1 MLLNVVAALD
11 LERERPSDLQGMD
24 RLARLI
30 FRRRRLV
37 LAFTLV
43 FVLFA
48 GAYGG
53 PVVGLLDS
61 DDDFED
67 HGSESILARDAV
79 ERATGRSASP
89 DMAVLVRLDAPVD
102 SPQAQEKIA
111 RVAEQLRH
119 PDVAEVVAVRD
130 GEPRELISRD
140 GRSTYVLAIFGTG
153 ADDDAV
159 AEELQARVEREPG
172 VTAGGGQL
180 AFMQVGEQVEQ
191 DLARAELLAF
201 PLLFLLSLVV
211 FRSVVA
217 ALLPVLVGG
226 TTIITTFVWMRLVN
240 EVEPMSV
247 FAINLITGAGLGL
260 AIDYSLFVVSRFRE
274 ELATGAAT
282 AEALR
287 RTMRTAGRTVL
298 FSAVTVAAAM
308 AALIVFDLRFL
319 FSMGYGGVLV
329 ALTAALVSLTVL
341 PALLAVL
348 GPRVN
353 ALGLKRWKD
362 AVQRDAAHV
371 QEGPWYRF
379 SQWVMKRPGP
389 IAAATAAL
397 LIAMGLPFLR
407 IEFTGVDASVL
418 PTERSARVVQDAL
431 DTEFP
436 PARTTPIYVAAQT
449 DDAAAVREWAGT
461 LDDLPGA
468 DAVTPPQQADG
479 LWRIDVVTGADA
491 LSDEAQ
497 QLVRD
502 IRARDAPFPLR
513 VGGGT
518 AAFMDQQSSL
528 ADSLPLALALLCGST
543 LLILFVMTGS
553 VVLPIK
559 ALLMNLLTLSAAF
572 GLLVLIFQDGRLESL
587 LAYDS
592 QGALESTQPILLF
605 CVAFGLSTDYG
616 VFLLTRIKE
625 ARDGGLPDR
634 EAVAVGLERTGRIV
648 TYAALLFCI
657 AIGAF
662 ATSEVVFIKQLGIG
676 TALAVLIDAFL
687 VRALLVPSL
696 MALLGRWNWWAPQ
709 PLARLHARLGLAES

>member
-1 MLLNVVAALD
+1 
-11 LERERPSDLQGMD
+11 MD

-30 FRRRRLV
+30 DRRRRLV
-37 LAFTLV
+37 LALTVVL
-43 FVLFA
+43 VLFA
-48 GAYGG
+48 GAFGG
-53 PVVGLLDS
+53 PVVSLLDS

-89 DMAVLVRLDAPVD
+89 DLVALVRLGAPVD
-102 SPQAQEKIA
+102 TPQARAKVA
-111 RVAEQLRH
+111 RVAQALRD

-130 GEPRELISRD
+130 GEPAELVSRD
-140 GRSTYVLAIFGTG
+140 RRSTYLLATFRAG
-153 ADDDAV
+153 ADGEAT
-159 AEELQARVEREPG
+159 AERLKERVEREPG

-180 AFMQVGEQVEQ
+180 AFTQVGEQVEQ

-211 FRSVVA
+211 FRSVIA
-217 ALLPVLVGG
+217 ALLPIAVGA
-226 TTIITTFVWMRLVN
+226 TTILTTFLMLRLVN
-240 EVEPMSV
+240 GIEPMSV

-260 AIDYSLFVVSRFRE
+260 AIDYSLFIVSRFRE
-274 ELATGAAT
+274 ELATGAET
-282 AEALR
+282 SDALR
-287 RTMRTAGRTVL
+287 RTLRTAGRTVA
-298 FSAVTVAAAM
+298 FSATTVAAAM
-308 AALIVFDLRFL
+308 AALIVFKLRFL
-319 FSMGYGGVLV
+319 FSMGVGGVLV
-329 ALTAALVSLTVL
+329 ALTAAVVSLTVL
-341 PALLAVL
+341 PALLATL

-353 ALGLKRWKD
+353 ALSLKRWQ
-362 AVQRDAAHV
+362 VSMHRDAAQV
-371 QEGPWYRF
+371 RAGPWYRF
-379 SQWVMKRPGP
+379 SQAVMRRPGP

-418 PTERSARVVQDAL
+418 PQERSARVVDDVL
-431 DTEFP
+431 EREFP
-436 PARTTPIYVAAQT
+436 PGRTSPVYVAAET
-449 DDAAAVREWAGT
+449 DDAAAVRIWADG

-468 DAVTPPQQADG
+468 DAVAPPQRAGD
-479 LWRIDVVTGADA
+479 LWRIDVVTGAGA
-491 LSDEAQ
+491 LSDDAQ

-502 IRARDAPFPLR
+502 IRARGAPFDFR

-518 AAFMDQQSSL
+518 AAFMDQQASL
-528 ADSLPLALALLCGST
+528 GASLPLALALLAGST
-543 LLILFVMTGS
+543 LVILFVMTGS
-553 VVLPIK
+553 VVLPVK

-572 GLLVLIFQDGRLESL
+572 GLLVLIFQDGRLEGL
-587 LAYDS
+587 LAFDA

-605 CVAFGLSTDYG
+605 AIAFGLSTDYG

-625 ARDGGLPDR
+625 ARDGGLDDR

-648 TYAALLFCI
+648 TYAALLFCV

-662 ATSEVVFIKQLGIG
+662 ATSEIVFIKELGVG

-696 MALLGRWNWWAPQ
+696 MALLGRWNWWAPR
-709 PLARLHARLGLAES
+709 PLARLHARIGLREEAV

>member
-1 MLLNVVAALD
+1 
-11 LERERPSDLQGMD
+11 MD

-30 FRRRRLV
+30 YRRRRLV
-37 LAFTLV
+37 LAVTVV

-48 GAYGG
+48 AAYGG

-67 HGSESILARDAV
+67 HGAESVLARDAV
-79 ERATGRSASP
+79 QRATGRSASP
-89 DMAVLVRLDAPVD
+89 DMVVLVRLGAPID
-102 SPQAQEKIA
+102 SPQAEEKIA
-111 RVAEQLRH
+111 RVARELRH

-130 GEPRELISRD
+130 GQPAELVSRD
-140 GRSTYVLAIFGTG
+140 RRTTYLLATFRTG
-153 ADDDAV
+153 ADDDAL

-180 AFMQVGEQVEQ
+180 AFTQVGEQVEE
-191 DLARAELLAF
+191 DLARAEMLAF

-226 TTIITTFVWMRLVN
+226 TTIITTFVWLRLVN

-274 ELATGAAT
+274 ELATGADT
-282 AEALR
+282 PEALR

-353 ALGLKRWKD
+353 ALGLKRWK
-362 AVQRDAAHV
+362 QSLERDAAHV

-379 SQWVMKRPGP
+379 SQGVMRRPGP
-389 IAAATAAL
+389 IALATALL

-407 IEFTGVDASVL
+407 IEFTGVDANVL

-431 DTEFP
+431 DDEFP
-436 PARTTPIYVAAQT
+436 PGRSAPIYVAAES
-449 DDAAAVREWAGT
+449 DDASAVREWAET
-461 LDDLPGA
+461 LPGRVSA
-468 DAVTPPQQADG
+468 PQQADG
-479 LWRIDVVTGADA
+479 LWRIDVVTAEEP
-491 LSDEAQ
+491 LSDQAQ
-497 QLVRD
+497 RLVDD
-502 IRARDAPFPLR
+502 IRAHDAPFPFR
-513 VGGGT
+513 VGGQT
-518 AAFMDQQSSL
+518 ASFMDQQTSL
-528 ADSLPLALALLCGST
+528 GESLTLALALLCGST
-543 LLILFVMTGS
+543 LLILFLMTGS
-553 VVLPIK
+553 VILPVK
-559 ALLMNLLTLSAAF
+559 ALIMNLLTLSAAF
-572 GLLVLIFQDGRLESL
+572 GLLVLIFQDGRFEGL
-587 LAYDS
+587 LAYES

-625 ARDGGLPDR
+625 ARDGGLGDR

-662 ATSEVVFIKQLGIG
+662 ATSEVVFIKELGLG

-696 MALLGRWNWWAPQ
+696 MALLGRWNWWAPR

>member
-1 MLLNVVAALD
+1 
-11 LERERPSDLQGMD
+11 MD

-30 FRRRRLV
+30 DRRRRLV
-37 LAFTLV
+37 LAFTV
-43 FVLFA
+43 GFVLFA
-48 GAYGG
+48 GAFGG
-53 PVVGLLDS
+53 PVVSLLDS

-89 DMAVLVRLDAPVD
+89 DLVALVRLGAPVD
-102 SPQAQEKIA
+102 TPQARAKVA
-111 RVAEQLRH
+111 RVAQALRD

-130 GEPRELISRD
+130 GEPPELVSRD
-140 GRSTYVLAIFGTG
+140 RRSTYLLATFRAG
-153 ADDDAV
+153 ADGEAT
-159 AEELQARVEREPG
+159 AERLKERVEREPG

-180 AFMQVGEQVEQ
+180 AFTQVGEQVEQ

-217 ALLPVLVGG
+217 ALLPIAVGA
-226 TTIITTFVWMRLVN
+226 TTILTTFLMLRLVN
-240 EVEPMSV
+240 GIEPMSV

-260 AIDYSLFVVSRFRE
+260 AIDYSLFIVSRFRE
-274 ELATGAAT
+274 ELATGAET
-282 AEALR
+282 SEALR
-287 RTMRTAGRTVL
+287 RTLRTAGRTVA
-298 FSAVTVAAAM
+298 FSATTVAAAM
-308 AALIVFDLRFL
+308 AALIVFKLRFL
-319 FSMGYGGVLV
+319 FSMGVGGVLV
-329 ALTAALVSLTVL
+329 ALTAAVVSLTVL
-341 PALLAVL
+341 PALLAAL

-353 ALGLKRWKD
+353 ALSLKRWQ
-362 AVQRDAAHV
+362 VSMHRDAAQV
-371 QEGPWYRF
+371 REGPWYRF
-379 SQWVMKRPGP
+379 SQAVMRRPGP

-407 IEFTGVDASVL
+407 VEFTGVDASVL
-418 PTERSARVVQDAL
+418 PQERSARVVDDVL
-431 DTEFP
+431 EREFP
-436 PARTTPIYVAAQT
+436 PGRTSPVYVAAMT
-449 DDAAAVREWAGT
+449 DDAAAVRAWAEELG
-461 LDDLPGA
+461 DLPGA
-468 DAVTPPQQADG
+468 DAVSPPRRAGD
-479 LWRIDVVTGADA
+479 LWRIDVVTGAEA

-502 IRARDAPFPLR
+502 IRARGAPFDYR

-518 AAFMDQQSSL
+518 AAFMDQQASL
-528 ADSLPLALALLCGST
+528 GDSLPLALALLAGST
-543 LLILFVMTGS
+543 LVILFVMTGS
-553 VVLPIK
+553 VVLPVK

-572 GLLVLIFQDGRLESL
+572 GLLVLIFQDGRLEGL
-587 LAYDS
+587 LAFDA

-605 CVAFGLSTDYG
+605 AIAFGLSTDYG

-625 ARDGGLPDR
+625 ARDGGLDDR

-662 ATSEVVFIKQLGIG
+662 ATSEIVFIKELGVG

-696 MALLGRWNWWAPQ
+696 MALLGRWNWWAPP
-709 PLARLHARLGLAES
+709 PLARLHARIGLREEAA

>member
-1 MLLNVVAALD
+1 MG
-11 LERERPSDLQGMD
+11 S
-24 RLARLI
+24 LARLI
-30 FRRRRLV
+30 ERRRRIV
-37 LAFTLV
+37 LGFTVV

-48 GAYGG
+48 AAFGG
-53 PVVGLLDS
+53 PVVTLLDN

-67 HGSESILARDAV
+67 HGSESILARDAI
-79 ERATGRSASP
+79 ERATGQSAAP
-89 DMAVLVRLDAPVD
+89 DFVALVRGQ
-102 SPQAQEKIA
+102 SEEKVA
-111 RVAEQLRH
+111 RVEAAMRD
-119 PDVAEVVAVRD
+119 PDVAAV
-130 GEPRELISRD
+130 EPAGAASRD
-140 GRSTYVLAIFGTG
+140 GRTTYLLATFRAG

-159 AEELQARVEREPG
+159 AERLKERVEREPG

-180 AFMQVGEQVEQ
+180 AFAQVSEQIEQ

-217 ALLPVLVGG
+217 ALLPVAVGA
-226 TTIITTFVWMRLVN
+226 TAILTTFVLMRLVN

-274 ELATGAAT
+274 ELARGEGTST
-282 AEALR
+282 ALVA
-287 RTMRTAGRTVL
+287 TMRTAGRTVL

-308 AALIVFDLRFL
+308 AALIVFEQRFL
-319 FSMGYGGVLV
+319 FSMGVGGVLV

-353 ALGLKRWKD
+353 ALSLKRWQV
-362 AVQRDAAHV
+362 AMSRDAEHV
-371 QEGPWYRF
+371 RAGPWYRF
-379 SQWVMKRPGP
+379 SQAVMRRPGP

-418 PTERSARVVQDAL
+418 PQDRSARVVDDVL
-431 DTEFP
+431 ETEFAP
-436 PARTTPIYVAAQT
+436 GRTSPIYIAARSGDAQAVEGYARGLEELPNVA
-449 DDAAAVREWAGT
+449 
-461 LDDLPGA
+461 
-468 DAVTPPQQADG
+468 AVTPPQRADG
-479 LWRIDVVTGADA
+479 LWRIDVLTGAA
-491 LSDEAQ
+491 GLSDEAQ

-502 IRARDAPFPLR
+502 IRAKDPPFPVQ

-518 AAFMDQQSSL
+518 AQFLDQQTSL

-543 LLILFVMTGS
+543 LVILFVMTGS
-553 VVLPIK
+553 VVLPVK

-572 GLLVLIFQDGRLESL
+572 GLLVLIFQDGRFESL
-587 LAYDS
+587 LGFEA

-625 ARDGGLPDR
+625 ARDSGLDDR
-634 EAVAVGLERTGRIV
+634 EAVAEGLERTGRIV

-662 ATSEVVFIKQLGIG
+662 ATSEVVFIKELGVG

-696 MALLGRWNWWAPQ
+696 MALLGRWNWWAPK
-709 PLARLHARLGLAES
+709 PLARLHRRLALEGS

>member
-1 MLLNVVAALD
+1 
-11 LERERPSDLQGMD
+11 MD
-24 RLARLI
+24 RLAGLI
-30 FRRRRLV
+30 VRRRRLV
-37 LAFTLV
+37 LAFTVV

-48 GAYGG
+48 GAFGG
-53 PVVGLLDS
+53 PVVSLLDN

-67 HGSESILARDAV
+67 HGSESILARDAI

-89 DMAVLVRLDAPVD
+89 DLIALVRLGAPID
-102 SPQAQEKIA
+102 TPRAREKIA
-111 RVAEQLRH
+111 RVARSLRD

-130 GEPRELISRD
+130 GEPAELVSRD
-140 GRSTYVLAIFGTG
+140 RRTTYLLATFRAGV
-153 ADDDAV
+153 DEDAA
-159 AEELQARVEREPG
+159 AERLKERVEREPG
-172 VTAGGGQL
+172 VTAGGGRL
-180 AFMQVGEQVEQ
+180 AFMQVSEQIEQ
-191 DLARAELLAF
+191 DLARAEMLAF

-217 ALLPVLVGG
+217 ALLPVAVGA
-226 TTIITTFVWMRLVN
+226 TTILATFVWLRLVN
-240 EVEPMSV
+240 EIEPMSV

-274 ELATGAAT
+274 ELAKGVDTGAA
-282 AEALR
+282 LR
-287 RTMRTAGRTVL
+287 ATLRTAGRTVA

-308 AALIVFDLRFL
+308 AALMVFELRFL
-319 FSMGYGGVLV
+319 FSMGVGGVLV
-329 ALTAALVSLTVL
+329 SLTAAVVSLTVL
-341 PALLAVL
+341 PALLVAL

-353 ALGLKRWKD
+353 ALSLKRWQ
-362 AVQRDAAHV
+362 VSMHRDAAQV
-371 QEGPWYRF
+371 RAGPWYRF
-379 SQWVMKRPGP
+379 SQAVMRRPGP

-397 LIAMGLPFLR
+397 LIVMGLPFLR

-418 PTERSARVVQDAL
+418 PQDRSARVVSDVL
-431 DTEFP
+431 DREFP
-436 PARTTPIYVAAQT
+436 PGRTTPIYIAAETGDPGAVAA
-449 DDAAAVREWAGT
+449 WARG
-461 LDDLPGA
+461 LEALPNV
-468 DAVTPPQQADG
+468 DAVTPPRRADG
-479 LWRIDVVTGADA
+479 VWRVDVVTGAEP

-497 QLVRD
+497 RLVRD
-502 IRARDAPFPLR
+502 IRAEHPPFDFR

-518 AAFMDQQSSL
+518 AAFVDQQASL
-528 ADSLPLALALLCGST
+528 SDSLPVALALLCGST
-543 LLILFVMTGS
+543 LVILFVMTGS
-553 VVLPIK
+553 VVLPVK

-625 ARDGGLPDR
+625 ARDGGLDDR
-634 EAVAVGLERTGRIV
+634 ESVAVGLERTGRIV

-662 ATSEVVFIKQLGIG
+662 ATSEIVFIKELGIG

-696 MALLGRWNWWAPQ
+696 MALLGRWNWWAPR
-709 PLARLHARLGLAES
+709 PLARLHSRLGLAES

>member
-1 MLLNVVAALD
+1 
-11 LERERPSDLQGMD
+11 MD

-30 FRRRRLV
+30 FRRRRFV
-37 LAFTLV
+37 LAFTVV

-67 HGSESILARDAV
+67 HGSESVLARDAV

-89 DMAVLVRLDAPVD
+89 DMAVLVRLGAPVD
-102 SPQAQEKIA
+102 SPQAQEKLA

-130 GEPRELISRD
+130 GDPRELISRD

-153 ADDDAV
+153 ADDDAL

-217 ALLPVLVGG
+217 ALLPVLVGA

-353 ALGLKRWKD
+353 ALGLKRWKE

-418 PTERSARVVQDAL
+418 PTERSARVVQDSL

-436 PARTTPIYVAAQT
+436 PGRTVPIYVAAQT
-449 DDAAAVREWAGT
+449 DDASAVRQLVAT
-461 LDDLPGA
+461 LRELPGA
-468 DAVTPPQQADG
+468 DAVSPPQQADG
-479 LWRIDVVTGADA
+479 LWRIDVVTGAGA

-502 IRARDAPFPLR
+502 IRAHDAPFPFR

-518 AAFMDQQSSL
+518 AAFMDQQTSL

-543 LLILFVMTGS
+543 LVILFVMTGS

-572 GLLVLIFQDGRLESL
+572 GLLVLIFQDGRFESL

-592 QGALESTQPILLF
+592 QGALEATQPILLF

-662 ATSEVVFIKQLGIG
+662 ATSEVVFIKELGVG

-696 MALLGRWNWWAPQ
+696 MVLLGRWNWWAPR
-709 PLARLHARLGLAES
+709 PLARLHARLGLREEPA

>member
-1 MLLNVVAALD
+1 
-11 LERERPSDLQGMD
+11 MD
-24 RLARLI
+24 GLARLI
-30 FRRRRLV
+30 ARRRRLV
-37 LAFTLV
+37 LALAVVLV
-43 FVLFA
+43 AVA

-53 PVVGLLDS
+53 PVVGLLS
-61 DDDFED
+61 SGDDFED
-67 HGSESILARDAV
+67 NGSESVLARDAV

-89 DMAVLVRLDAPVD
+89 DMVVLIRLGAPIS
-102 SPQAQEKIA
+102 SPEAQQKIA
-111 RVAEQLRH
+111 RVGQALRD
-119 PDVAEVVAVRD
+119 PGVAEVVAVRD

-140 GRSTYVLAIFGTG
+140 GRSTYLLATFRAGT
-153 ADDDAV
+153 DEEEL

-180 AFMQVGEQVEQ
+180 AFAQVGEQVQE

-217 ALLPVLVGG
+217 ALLPVVVGA
-226 TTIITTFVWMRLVN
+226 TTIITTFMWLRLVN

-247 FAINLITGAGLGL
+247 FAINLVTGAGLGL

-274 ELATGAAT
+274 ELAKDVGTT
-282 AEALR
+282 TALR
-287 RTMRTAGRTVL
+287 ATMRTAGRTVL

-329 ALTAALVSLTVL
+329 ALTAAAVSLTVL

-353 ALGLKRWKD
+353 SLALERWKL
-362 AVQRDAAHV
+362 AVNRDAASV
-371 QEGPWYRF
+371 RAGPWYRF
-379 SQWVMKRPGP
+379 SQAVMRRPGP

-397 LIAMGLPFLR
+397 LIVMGLPFLR
-407 IEFTGVDASVL
+407 IDFTGVDASVL
-418 PTERSARVVQDAL
+418 PQERSARVVDDAL
-431 DTEFP
+431 EAEFP
-436 PARTTPIYVAAQT
+436 PGRTTPVYVAARAG
-449 DDAAAVREWAGT
+449 DEDEAAVRAYARRLDTLAG
-461 LDDLPGA
+461 A
-468 DAVTPPQQADG
+468 EAVLEPRRADG
-479 LWRIDVVTGADA
+479 LWRIDVVTGDRA
-491 LSDEAQ
+491 LSAEAQ

-502 IRARDAPFPLR
+502 VRAAEAPFPVL

-518 AAFMDQQSSL
+518 AAFMDQQQSL
-528 ADSLPLALALLCGST
+528 ADSLPLALVLLAGST
-543 LLILFVMTGS
+543 LVILFVMTGS
-553 VVLPIK
+553 VVLPVK
-559 ALLMNLLTLSAAF
+559 ALIMNLLALSAAF

-587 LAYDS
+587 LAFDA
-592 QGALESTQPILLF
+592 QGALEATQPILLF

-625 ARDGGLPDR
+625 ARDSGLPDR

-662 ATSEVVFIKQLGIG
+662 ATSEVVFIKELGVG

-687 VRALLVPSL
+687 VRSLLVPSL
-696 MALLGRWNWWAPQ
+696 MALLGRWNWWAPR
-709 PLARLHARLGLAES
+709 PLARLHARLGLREEPA

>member
-1 MLLNVVAALD
+1 
-11 LERERPSDLQGMD
+11 MD

-30 FRRRRLV
+30 YRRRRLV
-37 LAFTLV
+37 LAFTVV
-43 FVLFA
+43 FMLFA

-53 PVVGLLDS
+53 PVVSLLDS

-67 HGSESILARDAV
+67 HGSESVLARDAV

-89 DMAVLVRLDAPVD
+89 DMVVLVRLGAPVG
-102 SPQAQEKIA
+102 SPQAQEKLA
-111 RVAEQLRH
+111 RVAQELRH

-140 GRSTYVLAIFGTG
+140 GRSTYLLAIFSTDV
-153 ADDDAV
+153 DDDV
-159 AEELQARVEREPG
+159 LAEQLQRRVEREPG

-191 DLARAELLAF
+191 DLARAEMLAF

-226 TTIITTFVWMRLVN
+226 TTIIATFVWLRLVN

-274 ELATGAAT
+274 ELASGADT

-308 AALIVFDLRFL
+308 AALIVFNLRFL

-341 PALLAVL
+341 PALLGAL

-353 ALGLKRWKD
+353 SLGLERWKVALD
-362 AVQRDAAHV
+362 RDAKQV
-371 QEGPWYRF
+371 QAGPWYRF
-379 SQWVMKRPGP
+379 SQAVMRRPGP
-389 IAAATAAL
+389 IAAATAVL

-407 IEFTGVDASVL
+407 IEFTGVDARVL

-431 DTEFP
+431 DSEFP
-436 PARTTPIYVAAQT
+436 PGRTAPIYVAAET
-449 DDAAAVREWAGT
+449 DDPSAVRHWAGT
-461 LDDLPGA
+461 LSDLPGA
-468 DAVTPPQQADG
+468 DSVSPPRQADG
-479 LWRIDVVTGADA
+479 LWRIDVVTGADS

-502 IRARDAPFPLR
+502 IRARDAPFDFR
-513 VGGGT
+513 VGVGS
-518 AAFMDQQSSL
+518 AAFMDQQTSL
-528 ADSLPLALALLCGST
+528 GDSLPLALALLAGTT

-553 VVLPIK
+553 VVLPVK
-559 ALLMNLLTLSAAF
+559 ALVMNLLTLSAAF
-572 GLLVLIFQDGRLESL
+572 GLLVLIFQDGRFESL
-587 LAYDS
+587 LAFDA

-625 ARDGGLPDR
+625 ARDGGLADR
-634 EAVAVGLERTGRIV
+634 ESVAVGLERTGRIV

-657 AIGAF
+657 AVGAF
-662 ATSEVVFIKQLGIG
+662 ATSEVVFIKELGIG

-696 MALLGRWNWWAPQ
+696 MALLGRWNWWAPR

>member
-1 MLLNVVAALD
+1 
-11 LERERPSDLQGMD
+11 MD

-37 LAFTLV
+37 LAFAV
-43 FVLFA
+43 VFA
-48 GAYGG
+48 GFAAAYGG
-53 PVVGLLDS
+53 PVVSLLDS

-67 HGSESILARDAV
+67 HGSESVLARDAV
-79 ERATGRSASP
+79 QRATGRSASP
-89 DMAVLVRLDAPVD
+89 DMVVLVRLGAPID
-102 SPQAQEKIA
+102 SPQAQERLG
-111 RVAEQLRH
+111 RVARALDD
-119 PDVAEVVAVRD
+119 PGVAEVVAVRD
-130 GEPRELISRD
+130 GEPRELVSRD
-140 GRSTYVLAIFGTG
+140 GRSTYLLATFRTG
-153 ADDDAV
+153 IDDDAL

-172 VTAGGGQL
+172 VTAGGGEL
-180 AFMQVGEQVEQ
+180 AFAQVGEQVQE

-217 ALLPVLVGG
+217 ALLPVLVGAM
-226 TTIITTFVWMRLVN
+226 TIITTFVWLRLVN

-274 ELATGAAT
+274 ELATGAVT

-353 ALGLKRWKD
+353 ALGLKRWKESL
-362 AVQRDAAHV
+362 QRDAAHV

-389 IAAATAAL
+389 VAAATAAL
-397 LIAMGLPFLR
+397 LIVMGLPFLR
-407 IEFTGVDASVL
+407 IDFTGVDASVL

-436 PARTTPIYVAAQT
+436 PGRTTPIYVAAQT
-449 DDAAAVREWAGT
+449 GDAEVVREWART
-461 LDDLPGA
+461 LPGS
-468 DAVTPPQQADG
+468 VSPPRQAGG
-479 LWRIDVVTGADA
+479 LWRIDVVTDAAA

-497 QLVRD
+497 ELVRD
-502 IRARDAPFPLR
+502 IRARDAPFAFR

-518 AAFMDQQSSL
+518 AAFMDQQTSL
-528 ADSLPLALALLCGST
+528 GDSLALALLLLCGST
-543 LLILFVMTGS
+543 LVILFVMTGS
-553 VVLPIK
+553 VVLPVK

-572 GLLVLIFQDGRLESL
+572 GLLVLIFQDGRLEGL
-587 LAYDS
+587 LGYES

-625 ARDGGLPDR
+625 ARDGGLGDR

-662 ATSEVVFIKQLGIG
+662 ATSEVVFIKELGIG

-696 MALLGRWNWWAPQ
+696 MALLGRWNWWAPR
-709 PLARLHARLGLAES
+709 PLARLHSRLGLAES

>member
-1 MLLNVVAALD
+1 
-11 LERERPSDLQGMD
+11 MD

-37 LAFTLV
+37 LGFTVV

-67 HGSESILARDAV
+67 HGSQSVLARAAV
-79 ERATGRSASP
+79 EQATGSSASP
-89 DMAVLVRLDAPVD
+89 DMVVLVRLGAPVD
-102 SPQAQEKIA
+102 SPQAEQKIA
-111 RVAEQLRH
+111 RVAQELRH
-119 PDVAEVVAVRD
+119 EDVAEVVAVRD
-130 GEPRELISRD
+130 GEPAELVSRD
-140 GRSTYVLAIFGTG
+140 RQSTYLLATFRTG
-153 ADDDAV
+153 ADDDAL

-180 AFMQVGEQVEQ
+180 AFTQVGEQVEE
-191 DLARAELLAF
+191 DLARAEMLAF

-274 ELATGAAT
+274 ELATGADT

-287 RTMRTAGRTVL
+287 RTMRTAGRTVV

-341 PALLAVL
+341 PAMLAVL

-353 ALGLKRWKD
+353 SLGLKRWK
-362 AVQRDAAHV
+362 QSIERDAAHV

-389 IAAATAAL
+389 IAALTAAL

-418 PTERSARVVQDAL
+418 PKDRSARVVQDAL

-436 PARTTPIYVAAQT
+436 PGRTSPIYVAAET
-449 DDAAAVREWAGT
+449 DDAAAVREWAET
-461 LDDLPGA
+461 LPGSA
-468 DAVTPPQQADG
+468 SPPQQADG
-479 LWRIDVVTGADA
+479 IWRIDVVTGEAP
-491 LSDEAQ
+491 LSEQAQRLVDE
-497 QLVRD
+497 
-502 IRARDAPFPLR
+502 IRARGAPFDFL
-513 VGGGT
+513 VGGET
-518 AAFMDQQSSL
+518 SSFMDQQTSL
-528 ADSLPLALALLCGST
+528 EESLPLALALLCGST

-553 VVLPIK
+553 VVLPVK

-572 GLLVLIFQDGRLESL
+572 GLLVLIFQDGRLEGL

-625 ARDGGLPDR
+625 ARDSGLPDR

-662 ATSEVVFIKQLGIG
+662 ATSEVVFIKQLGVG

-696 MALLGRWNWWAPQ
+696 MVLLGKWNWWAPR

>member
-1 MLLNVVAALD
+1 
-11 LERERPSDLQGMD
+11 MD

-89 DMAVLVRLDAPVD
+89 DMAVLVRLGAPVD

-274 ELATGAAT
+274 ELAAGAAT

-353 ALGLKRWKD
+353 ALGLKRWRD

-436 PARTTPIYVAAQT
+436 PARTAPIYVAAQT

-491 LSDEAQ
+491 LSGEAQ

-518 AAFMDQQSSL
+518 AAFMDQQTSL
-528 ADSLPLALALLCGST
+528 ADSLPLALVLLCGST

-553 VVLPIK
+553 VVLPVK

>member
-1 MLLNVVAALD
+1 
-11 LERERPSDLQGMD
+11 MD

-30 FRRRRLV
+30 FRRRRVV
-37 LAFTLV
+37 LAVTVV
-43 FVLFA
+43 FILFA
-48 GAYGG
+48 GAFGG

-67 HGSESILARDAV
+67 HGAESVLARNAV
-79 ERATGRSASP
+79 EQATGRSASP
-89 DMAVLVRLDAPVD
+89 DMVVLVRLGAPID
-102 SPQAQEKIA
+102 SAQAEAKIA
-111 RVAEQLRH
+111 RVADALDD
-119 PDVAEVVAVRD
+119 PGVAEVVAVRD
-130 GEPRELISRD
+130 GQPAELVSRD
-140 GRSTYVLAIFGTG
+140 RRSTYLLATFDTG
-153 ADDDAV
+153 VDDDAL
-159 AEELQARVEREPG
+159 AEELQRRVEREPG

-180 AFMQVGEQVEQ
+180 AFTQVGEQVEE
-191 DLARAELLAF
+191 DLARAEMLAF

-217 ALLPVLVGG
+217 ALLPVLVGA
-226 TTIITTFVWMRLVN
+226 TTIITTFVWLRLVN
-240 EVEPMSV
+240 EIEPMSV

-274 ELATGAAT
+274 ELAKGIDT

-298 FSAVTVAAAM
+298 FSAITVAAAM

-341 PALLAVL
+341 PALLGVL

-353 ALGLKRWKD
+353 ALGLKRWKESLD
-362 AVQRDAAHV
+362 RDARQV
-371 QEGPWYRF
+371 QEGGWYRF
-379 SQWVMKRPGP
+379 SQAVMRRPGP

-397 LIAMGLPFLR
+397 LILMGLPFLR

-418 PTERSARVVQDAL
+418 PAERSARVVQDAL

-436 PARTTPIYVAAQT
+436 PGRSAPLYVAADT
-449 DDAAAVREWAGT
+449 DDETEARRWAGT
-461 LDDLPGA
+461 LRELPGA
-468 DAVTPPQQADG
+468 DAVSEPQQADG
-479 LWRIDVVTGADA
+479 LYRIDIVTGKDS
-491 LSDEAQ
+491 LSGEAQ

-502 IRARDAPFPLR
+502 IRTHDAPFPFR

-518 AAFMDQQSSL
+518 AAFMDQQTSL
-528 ADSLPLALALLCGST
+528 RESLPLALALLAGST

-559 ALLMNLLTLSAAF
+559 ALIMNVLGLSAAF
-572 GLLVLIFQDGRLESL
+572 GLLVLIFQDGRLEGL
-587 LAYDS
+587 LAYES

-648 TYAALLFCI
+648 TFAALLFCI

-696 MALLGRWNWWAPQ
+696 MALLGRWNWWAPR